1 MKNKVSGSY
10 VNNGICDVCGFKKKS
25 YELFKR
31 WDNFMVCKEDWET
44 RNIADF
50 YDTANDTHLLPW
62 TRPDTGTTTEFT
74 PSFAAV
80 TQTLNSGTITNSGM
94 LIVDPIARTCNFQ
107 ITMIVTKDATI
118 GFTSVASKVNLPTA
132 YSPCAVTGD
141 WNIMRT
147 DGTLQLVE
155 IGGISAGLSATNALP
170 VAKRFS
176 NLNSSLIIRGSYGY

>member
-1 MKNKVSGSY
+1 MKNKASGSY
-10 VNNGICDVCGFKKKS
+10 IYNGICDVCGFKKKS

-31 WDNFMVCKEDWET
+31 WDGFMVCKEDWET

-50 YDTANDTHLLPW
+50 YDTPNDTHLLPF

-74 PSFAAV
+74 PSFIAV
-80 TQTLNSGTITNSGM
+80 SLTPNSGTITTTGM
-94 LIVDPIARTCNFQ
+94 LEANPDTR
-107 ITMIVTKDATI
+107 IVTFLINMVVTNDATI
-118 GFTSVASKVNLPTA
+118 GFTSVASKVSLPTT
-132 YSPCAVTGD
+132 YSPCALTGD

-155 IGGISAGLSATNALP
+155 IGGIAAGASATSALP
-170 VAKRFS
+170 AAKRFS